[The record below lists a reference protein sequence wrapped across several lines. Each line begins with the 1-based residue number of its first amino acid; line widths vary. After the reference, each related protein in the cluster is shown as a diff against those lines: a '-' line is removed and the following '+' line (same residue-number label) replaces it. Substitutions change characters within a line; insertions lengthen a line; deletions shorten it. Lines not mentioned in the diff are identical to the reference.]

1 MRGLTGKVVLM
12 AGGAGG
18 IGTATSLRLGAE
30 GARVAV
36 GDLNKEGAE
45 AAAAQIEQAG
55 GEAFA
60 ISLDIGD
67 EGSVIAAVNATVK
80 AFGGLDAVHINAAD
94 LSPETIGGDTDAV
107 TIDLGVFDRTIRT
120 GLRGHLLCTRLA
132 LPEILARGGGALVY
146 TSSAAAF
153 VGEPERP
160 AYAVAKSGIN
170 AIVRHVASK
179 WGKQGVRANAI
190 APGLVLTE
198 TVQEGLDP
206 SFRASVL
213 KRQRSN
219 RLGRPDDIAAMVAF
233 LMSSDAEWINGQVI
247 SVDGGAT
254 LR

>member
-1 MRGLTGKVVLM
+1 MRGLKGKAVLM

-18 IGTATSLRLGAE
+18 IGSATSIRLGEE

-36 GDLNKEGAE
+36 GDLNQAAAE
-45 AAAAQIEQAG
+45 DVAAQIEKAG

-60 ISLDIGD
+60 IALDIGD
-67 EGSVIAAVNATVK
+67 EHSVIAAVEATVK
-80 AFGGLDAVHINAAD
+80 AYGGLDAIHTNAAD
-94 LSPETIGGDTDAV
+94 LSPDTIGNDTDAV
-107 TIDLGVFDRTIRT
+107 SIDLDVFDRTIRT
-120 GLRGHLLCTRLA
+120 GLRGHLLCTRHA
-132 LPEILARGGGALVY
+132 LPELLERGGGALVY

-160 AYAVAKSGIN
+160 SYAVAKSGIN

-179 WGKQGVRANAI
+179 WGKHGIRANAI
-190 APGLVLTE
+190 APGLVLTP

-219 RLGRPDDIAAMVAF
+219 RLGRPDDIAAMAAF

-247 SVDGGAT
+247 SVDGGST
-254 LR
+254 MR

>member
-1 MRGLTGKVVLM
+1 MRGLKGKAVLM

-18 IGTATSLRLGAE
+18 IGSATSLRLGSE

-36 GDLNKEGAE
+36 GDLNQAAAE
-45 AAAAQIEQAG
+45 AVAAEIETAG
-55 GEAFA
+55 GEAFGF
-60 ISLDIGD
+60 SLDIGD
-67 EGSVIAAVNATVK
+67 DASVASAVQSTVK
-80 AFGGLDAVHINAAD
+80 AFGGLDAMHVNAAD
-94 LSPETIGGDTDAV
+94 LSPATIGNDSDAIA
-107 TIDLGVFDRTIRT
+107 IDLDVFDRTIRT
-120 GLRGHLLCTRLA
+120 GLRGHLICAQQA
-132 LPEILARGGGALVY
+132 LPELVARGGGALVF

-179 WGKQGVRANAI
+179 WGKQGVRANAV

-198 TVQEGLDP
+198 TVQQGLEEP
-206 SFRASVL
+206 FRASAL
-213 KRQRSN
+213 KRSRSF

-233 LMSSDAEWINGQVI
+233 LISDDGEWVNGQVI

>member
-1 MRGLTGKVVLM
+1 MRGLDGKAVLM

-18 IGTATSLRLGAE
+18 IGSATSARLGAE
-30 GARVAV
+30 GVRVAV
-36 GDLNKEGAE
+36 GDLDLAAAE
-45 AAAAQIEQAG
+45 AVATDINRSG

-60 ISLDIGD
+60 IRLDIGD
-67 EGSVIAAVNATVK
+67 EDSVVEAVQAAVK
-80 AFGGLDAVHINAAD
+80 AFGGLDGVHVNAAD
-94 LSPETIGGDTDAV
+94 LSPETITADTDAQ
-107 TIDLGVFDRTIRT
+107 TIDLDAFDRTIRT
-120 GLRGHLLCTRLA
+120 NLRGHLLCTRHA
-132 LPEILARGGGALVY
+132 LPELLQRGGGALVY

-179 WGKQGVRANAI
+179 WGKQGVRANAV
-190 APGLVLTE
+190 APGLVLTDRI
-198 TVQEGLDP
+198 QESLDP
-206 SFRASVL
+206 SFRDMALRGS
-213 KRQRSN
+213 RSP

-254 LR
+254 MR